1 MSSTCAIGRLLCL
14 QISTT
19 HRLATAEQHQAI
31 ITAIFN
37 QLWWQHLE
45 RSRNIKESI
54 FSVFGGLH
62 HSSLKARSLLFAF
75 RASMTPRFNR
85 FIDTSLHGIIEL
97 NCCTIIIMNSS
108 RLLLI
113 SRQSRRRLLLFRSPA
128 PPRSRIVARPS
139 SSNSSS
145 VVARAATS
153 SSWSTA
159 AAILLATTATLLY
172 GNNSNN
178 EAASLLSASC
188 SAPPKLLGAEPTMLS
203 PATEPKTGILF
214 PRLCNGMTLAGC
226 GVRVKYGFVKV
237 SALNVYILYI
247 YNMYIICI

>member
-62 HSSLKARSLLFAF
+62 LPHSSRSLLFAF

-237 SALNVYILYI
+237 SALNVFIYI
-247 YNMYIICI
+247 YMICI